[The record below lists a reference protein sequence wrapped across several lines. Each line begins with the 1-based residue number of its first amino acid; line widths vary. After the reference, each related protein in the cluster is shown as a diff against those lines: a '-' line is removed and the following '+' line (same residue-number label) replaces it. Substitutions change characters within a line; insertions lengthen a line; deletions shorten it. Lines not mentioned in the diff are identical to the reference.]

1 MEWGS
6 YVEGAQCYV
15 SKRRHAQQP
24 YSVFTIDGHPFVV
37 MWDTCCTVRGLIGET
52 KARKLLAKQADSI
65 KSVVW
70 LDEPRP
76 VGGVADGVAA
86 YIVGTEVRYRST
98 GPLWVL
104 IIAVKYS
111 KTTTPRPLW
120 RVASHTRLTF
130 VAASRGTREYAR
142 LGPYKY

>member
-86 YIVGTEVRYRST
+86 YIVGEIV
-98 GPLWVL
+98 
-104 IIAVKYS
+104 IIVDMLGRLV
-111 KTTTPRPLW
+111 P
-120 RVASHTRLTF
+120 LTF
-130 VAASRGTREYAR
+130 GILRNGNTGSADAMVGNLALRGDALDGNVARTVLR
-142 LGPYKY
+142 